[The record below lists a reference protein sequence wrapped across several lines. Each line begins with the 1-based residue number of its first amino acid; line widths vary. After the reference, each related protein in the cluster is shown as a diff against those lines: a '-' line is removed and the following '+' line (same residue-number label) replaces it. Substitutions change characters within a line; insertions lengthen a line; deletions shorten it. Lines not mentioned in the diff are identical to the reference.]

1 MKQPHRKRGVFSATR
16 LLNQL
21 KVKRMK
27 QWDTAD
33 VWATTERFS
42 VCRVSCTES
51 WESIWGEIAGKLC
64 VKGCEHLS
72 TCCTHFLW
80 RLVNTAFVLCGLA
93 SFHWGWRF
101 QRVTRLSL
109 TLCHIFFLT
118 RSFHIVPLNLTRRV
132 YTVMMI
138 LRHLSVQYLAVLFF
152 HLFHFPSSFSLHSL
166 LCGKR
171 VIVFFLFHHRMN
183 VRYLE
188 MLSFAVTF
196 LQLTLSNVL
205 QVDDFPHIWRRIQS
219 RSRPGF
225 VSISRN
231 QRDQQADICNR
242 SSYAVKKKKKKILMW
257 TFWSTTVWIL
267 PLRYIYLITSVTL

>member
-1 MKQPHRKRGVFSATR
+1 MWASVDLLHSLPLTPRQYGLCPVWFGFFSLR
-16 LLNQL
+16 L
-21 KVKRMK
+21 
-27 QWDTAD
+27 T
-33 VWATTERFS
+33 FS
-42 VCRVSCTES
+42 VCDPSLSHSLSHLLPDPELPHSSTEPH
-51 WESIWGEIAGKLC
+51 K
-64 VKGCEHLS
+64 
-72 TCCTHFLW
+72 
-80 RLVNTAFVLCGLA
+80 
-93 SFHWGWRF
+93 
-101 QRVTRLSL
+101 TRLYSDDD
-109 TLCHIFFLT
+109 
-118 RSFHIVPLNLTRRV
+118 SPSP
-132 YTVMMI
+132 
-138 LRHLSVQYLAVLFF
+138 LSVILGCLFF
-152 HLFHFPSSFSLHSL
+152 HLFHFPSSFSLLSL

-183 VRYLE
+183 VRCLE